1 MHTNIPVI
9 VFKSEYKDYYELGFD
24 DFCYDV
30 EVGERRDQDCEYEA
44 RSIALN
50 YGGSSDGTS
59 FTITSEEF
67 WENFDKEAFH
77 RVGDWES
84 GVTDPYFQP
93 VILDDV
99 CYNNWDAMLHEVFYQ
114 THVYNITAQVVA
126 VYDAKLN

>member
-9 VFKSEYKDYYELGFD
+9 VFNKFNAEYNGLHFD

-50 YGGSSDGTS
+50 YGGSSDGAN

-67 WENFDKEAFH
+67 WENFDEEAFN

-93 VILDDV
+93 VILDGV
-99 CYNNWDAMLHEVFYQ
+99 CYNNWDVMLHEVFYQ
-114 THVYNITAQVVA
+114 THIADITAQVVA